1 MWRRSSLEPSLGSGR
16 RMSCSTCRCG
26 SYRPQLGLALA
37 CGAELIATFG
47 LLLTIFACAS
57 TASTAYAVGLYITAA
72 YWFTASTAFANPAVT
87 IARTLSDT
95 FAGIRPQDVAP
106 FLLAQFAGA
115 LVGAYLY
122 GWLYAG
128 QRAPAPDPAE

>member
-1 MWRRSSLEPSLGSGR
+1 MFDLPVWQLSTTARSDTG
-16 RMSCSTCRCG
+16 
-26 SYRPQLGLALA
+26 QWF
-37 CGAELIATFG
+37 AEFIATFG
-47 LLLTIFACAS
+47 SLLTIFACAS
-57 TASTAYAVGLYITAA
+57 TARASTAYAVGLYITAA
-72 YWFTASTAFANPAVT
+72 YWFTASTTFANPAVT

-115 LVGAYLY
+115 VVGAYLY

-128 QRAPAPDPAE
+128 QRAPARLRRLPEAL